1 MNVKTKYAL
10 PIALAGL
17 ALLVWCLLSRQPQT
31 RNESQIPNQQE
42 GQNPSE
48 AKRVEEAITA
58 TSSPIKNQKAE
69 PKKHQQKV
77 AEQSSQPVYQI
88 SPANIAIDPVAEA
101 RAKDAE
107 PFRLLGQGSG
117 NAKIVSQAGKTVLEA
132 DPKVGIYGCS
142 VSPDGKHLAVSF
154 ASEGSI
160 ILEPE
165 TGNKISL
172 PKRPPGVN
180 KFIFED
186 WSWIDDNTLVS
197 ASGDEKLD
205 ANGKPVRS
213 DDNVAQSRLYLYI
226 LSQQQLTEMQ
236 LPKDL
241 GVKVFTVDQ
250 VSRNGYVH
258 LVHDDPNATRP
269 PDLGWFAV
277 RPK

>member
-1 MNVKTKYAL
+1 
-10 PIALAGL
+10 
-17 ALLVWCLLSRQPQT
+17 
-31 RNESQIPNQQE
+31 
-42 GQNPSE
+42 
-48 AKRVEEAITA
+48 
-58 TSSPIKNQKAE
+58 
-69 PKKHQQKV
+69 
-77 AEQSSQPVYQI
+77 
-88 SPANIAIDPVAEA
+88 
-101 RAKDAE
+101 
-107 PFRLLGQGSG
+107 
-117 NAKIVSQAGKTVLEA
+117 
-132 DPKVGIYGCS
+132 
-142 VSPDGKHLAVSF
+142 
-154 ASEGSI
+154 
-160 ILEPE
+160 
-165 TGNKISL
+165 
-172 PKRPPGVN
+172 VN